1 MVQNGRIVVTR
12 ILHVATVEFTATKLL
27 APQMGELQRLGF
39 DVQLAC
45 CPDGD
50 TFSPALKPF
59 EPERVVFSRSGSPI
73 EMVRGTAQLLRLVAK
88 TRPAVVHLHSPATAF
103 PARVG
108 LALRRYGAKVVYTV
122 HGFAQSWDEMGPKD
136 RVLDAAEKALSHVT
150 DLLLFQSGEDLE
162 AARHRKY
169 RGNLRYLGNGI
180 ENDWF
185 EPSAPRP
192 LRDLTAPLK
201 IACTGRLVQEKGVLE
216 LLEAAANVENV
227 EISMI
232 GAALASD
239 RDSVADQ
246 AVALAERCNGRVK
259 FLGMLPREQVR
270 ETLRA
275 QDCFVL
281 PSWREGVPRSMIEAM
296 ALGLAIIGTDI
307 RGSRELVRPGVEG
320 WIVPARSATALTG
333 ALREAVALDPA
344 KLRGYGVA
352 ARHRASAEYR
362 ESTVVDRLVAAYA
375 ELGVRP

>member
-1 MVQNGRIVVTR
+1 MVQNDRNIVTR

-27 APQMGELQRLGF
+27 APQMGELKRLGF
-39 DVQLAC
+39 DVQIAC

-50 TFSPALKPF
+50 VFSPALEPF
-59 EPERVVFSRSGSPI
+59 DPARVVFSRSGSPVD
-73 EMVRGTAQLLRLVAK
+73 MVRGTAQLLRLVAK

-108 LALRRYGAKVVYTV
+108 LALRRHGAKVVYTV
-122 HGFAQSWDEMGPKD
+122 HGFAQSWDEMSPRD
-136 RVLDAAEKALSHVT
+136 RLLDAAEKTLSHVT

-162 AARHRKY
+162 AARRRKY
-169 RGNLRYLGNGI
+169 RGSLRYLGNGI
-180 ENDWF
+180 EEDWF
-185 EPSAPRP
+185 MPSTARS
-192 LRDLTAPLK
+192 LRDPNAPLK
-201 IACTGRLVQEKGVLE
+201 VACTGRLVQEKGVLE
-216 LLEAAANVENV
+216 LLEAAATVENV

-239 RDSVADQ
+239 RDSVADH
-246 AVALAERCNGRVK
+246 AASLAERCNGRVK
-259 FLGMLPREQVR
+259 FLGMLPRDQVR

-320 WIVPARSATALTG
+320 WIVPARSANALTG
-333 ALREAVALDPA
+333 ALREAAALDPA
-344 KLRGYGVA
+344 KLREFGDA
-352 ARHRASAEYR
+352 ARLRASTEFR

-375 ELGVRP
+375 ELGVRA